1 VGILVGRYCNRIIDR
16 VEYIMKEKLLKITEK
31 ITTWH
36 IRLFEYLTQKSKT
49 SIFFTWLLVFICL
62 YEIFEHIVIPL
73 ALIWWGLS

>member
-1 VGILVGRYCNRIIDR
+1 
-16 VEYIMKEKLLKITEK
+16 MKNQLLKITQK

-36 IRLFEYLTQKSKT
+36 VNLFEYLTRKSKT

>member
-1 VGILVGRYCNRIIDR
+1 
-16 VEYIMKEKLLKITEK
+16 MKEKLLNLTHK

-36 IRLFEYLTQKSKT
+36 EKMVKYITLKSKT
-49 SIFFTWLLVFICL
+49 SVFFTWLLVFICL

>member
-1 VGILVGRYCNRIIDR
+1 
-16 VEYIMKEKLLKITEK
+16 MKESLLKLTQK

-36 IRLFEYLTQKSKT
+36 EKMFKYITLKAKT
-49 SIFFTWLLVFICL
+49 SMLFTWLLVFICL